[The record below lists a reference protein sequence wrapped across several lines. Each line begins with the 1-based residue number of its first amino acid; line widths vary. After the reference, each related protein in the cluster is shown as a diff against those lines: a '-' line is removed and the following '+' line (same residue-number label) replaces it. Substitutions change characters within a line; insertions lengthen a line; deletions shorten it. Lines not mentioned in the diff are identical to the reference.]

1 MRASEEVIV
10 NFENLICVTIN
21 ERETLLEALF
31 QHIKPAF
38 YRMKYH
44 YHIEQSILDMV
55 LPQYASLHA
64 IVRKSIGPVEKLVGV
79 EVPDEELVYI
89 TALFGAW
96 LRREGILE
104 LAPEAKKRAV
114 VVCANGISVSNFLYF
129 TLKEL
134 FPEIDFI
141 ACLSMRDFATYDET
155 KFDIVFTMVRLETA
169 KTQFVV
175 KPFLDEELQKK

>member
-1 MRASEEVIV
+1 MKASEEVIV

-79 EVPDEELVYI
+79 EVPDEELVLQHCLEHGFEEKEFLNLHRKQRNEQWLYVPMEYRFQIFYI
-89 TALFGAW
+89 LH
-96 LRREGILE
+96 
-104 LAPEAKKRAV
+104 
-114 VVCANGISVSNFLYF
+114 
-129 TLKEL
+129 
-134 FPEIDFI
+134 
-141 ACLSMRDFATYDET
+141 
-155 KFDIVFTMVRLETA
+155 
-169 KTQFVV
+169 
-175 KPFLDEELQKK
+175 

>member
-1 MRASEEVIV
+1 
-10 NFENLICVTIN
+10 
-21 ERETLLEALF
+21 
-31 QHIKPAF
+31 
-38 YRMKYH
+38 MKYH

-104 LAPEAKKRAV
+104 LAPEAKNEQ
-114 VVCANGISVSNFLYF
+114 CCMCQWISVSIFYILH
-129 TLKEL
+129 
-134 FPEIDFI
+134 
-141 ACLSMRDFATYDET
+141 
-155 KFDIVFTMVRLETA
+155 
-169 KTQFVV
+169 
-175 KPFLDEELQKK
+175 